1 MRDSQHYIKAKFL
14 LFGLLTGISI
24 FLLLGARSQ
33 DDVVLL
39 ASDRYQ
45 VSAWGDIHSHGAF
58 VVDSLTGKTKLV
70 YRHDYGMSE
79 EGGISDDAIGE
90 DLEGSE
96 VGEAPSGPQDYLGL
110 PFTKIP

>member
-1 MRDSQHYIKAKFL
+1 MSNERHKIQVKFL
-14 LFGLLTGISI
+14 LVGILLGLSL
-24 FLLLGARSQ
+24 FLLLGAKSQ

-45 VSAWGDIHSHGAF
+45 VSAWGDPHSHGAF

-70 YRHDYGMSE
+70 YRQVYSTPENGATDG
-79 EGGISDDAIGE
+79 DTTGE

-96 VGEAPSGPQDYLGL
+96 VGAELNGPQNHLGL
-110 PFTKIP
+110 PFTQIP